1 MWSLWEG
8 ETGRILEYIWSL
20 NHVESVES
28 SKRPKLSGS
37 NIPNNFLKNYICWWL
52 LVVKPQFWLVSRV
65 KLMSNPTSH
74 VFLFHNPKI
83 PVLASTGR
91 LQRHQAKA
99 QCLGTRFSQKPP
111 SFDYWSKEKHLQ
123 EGLEKPPGL
132 EFRKSFE
139 HSFETLRF
147 WSWMRYFLHLFLK
160 ATFAGH
166 HVYSVCTYTG
176 VPIV

>member
-1 MWSLWEG
+1 MFFCFTTQKSQSLRAQAASKDIRQRPNALEPG
-8 ETGRILEYIWSL
+8 FPRNLHLLITG
-20 NHVESVES
+20 V
-28 SKRPKLSGS
+28 K
-37 NIPNNFLKNYICWWL
+37 KN
-52 LVVKPQFWLVSRV
+52 
-65 KLMSNPTSH
+65 
-74 VFLFHNPKI
+74 
-83 PVLASTGR
+83 
-91 LQRHQAKA
+91 
-99 QCLGTRFSQKPP
+99 
-111 SFDYWSKEKHLQ
+111 LQ